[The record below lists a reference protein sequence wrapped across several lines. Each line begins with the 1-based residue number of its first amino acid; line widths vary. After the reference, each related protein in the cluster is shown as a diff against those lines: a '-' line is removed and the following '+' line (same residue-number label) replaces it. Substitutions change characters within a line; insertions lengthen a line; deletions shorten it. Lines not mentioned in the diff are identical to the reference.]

1 MGVRRQC
8 NRYTTQPWGKDEA
21 DVIRR
26 AKRYFNY
33 FPFAFIIVKRSD
45 LFFANPPAL
54 PPFKDPE
61 GARLYK
67 KVDGRWREINK

>member
-8 NRYTTQPWGKDEA
+8 NRYTTRPWGKDEA

-33 FPFAFIIVKRSD
+33 FPFEFIIVKSND
-45 LFFANPPAL
+45 LFFAHPPAL
-54 PPFKDPE
+54 SPFKDPE
-61 GARLYK
+61 GSRFYK
-67 KVDGRWREINK
+67 KVDGRWREIEK